1 MKETDKT
8 RKNLKKIAAA
18 LSAVTAY
25 VKSGEEMAA
34 IQAPAAIE
42 APSAMAAAPEKPQA
56 MPSLWSISGRQD
68 IMQMR
73 NMMQMKAFH
82 VK

>member
-1 MKETDKT
+1 MKETEET

-25 VKSGEEMAA
+25 IKSGEEMAVMQHS
-34 IQAPAAIE
+34 QAPAAID
-42 APSAMAAAPEKPQA
+42 AAPPTPA
-56 MPSLWSISGRQD
+56 VMPSLWGISGRQD

-73 NMMQMKAFH
+73 SMMQMKAFH
-82 VK
+82 GAR